1 MQIPNAKRWERH
13 GLRPELLRAI
23 GPGLVGGLVMVL
35 MWCSSLHASDRTR
48 SISDDSAAFVYGL
61 AKFVTWPESAFD
73 GTDNRFVVVAV
84 GGETVREGLIS
95 IQGKQ
100 VHSREVVVKGTTPSG
115 GLPPCQLV
123 VVGHDPREGRES
135 ILEAVRAQPVL
146 TVSHVAGFARGG
158 GMVSFSSVG
167 RDVDFEINLG
177 AVNEGGLKVSSQ
189 LLRQARVVWT
199 GVGCGDD

>member
-1 MQIPNAKRWERH
+1 LARDVH
-13 GLRPELLRAI
+13 GTGGA
-23 GPGLVGGLVMVL
+23 GLAAALVMVW
-35 MWCSSLHASDRTR
+35 MWCSGLHASDGVGRTPG
-48 SISDDSAAFVYGL
+48 DTGAFVYGL
-61 AKFVTWPESAFD
+61 AKFVTWPGSAFD
-73 GTDNRFVVVAV
+73 GTDNRFVVAAV

-100 VHSREVVVKGTTPSG
+100 VHGREVVVKGTTPSG

-123 VVGHDPREGRES
+123 VVGHDSREGRES

-146 TVSHVAGFARGG
+146 TVSHAAGFARGG

-167 RDVDFEINLG
+167 KDVDFEINLE
-177 AVNEGGLKVSSQ
+177 AVHEGGLRISSQ

-199 GVGCGDD
+199 GGGCGDD